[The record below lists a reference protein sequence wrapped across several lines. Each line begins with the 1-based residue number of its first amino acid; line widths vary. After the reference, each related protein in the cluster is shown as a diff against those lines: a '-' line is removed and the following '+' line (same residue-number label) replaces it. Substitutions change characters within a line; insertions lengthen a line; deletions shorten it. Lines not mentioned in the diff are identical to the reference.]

1 MKLNKDDHAHTTS
14 GASHIYISSVKAD
27 MAYAIGL
34 GKDIFNNIRQL
45 LQIVVIVCFK
55 HKSK

>member
-1 MKLNKDDHAHTTS
+1 MMKLKKDDHAHTTS
-14 GASHIYISSVKAD
+14 HIYLVLTVKAD
-27 MAYAIGL
+27 MAYAMGL
-34 GKDIFNNIRQL
+34 GKDIFNNFRRL

>member
-14 GASHIYISSVKAD
+14 HIYLVLTVKAELGYT
-27 MAYAIGL
+27 MGL
-34 GKDIFNNIRQL
+34 GKDIFNSFRQL